1 MSKDGSAWSGMK
13 YYYDMHIHSCVSPC
27 AENENTPTSVVGMA
41 KLNELD
47 IIAVADHNTCKNL
60 PTAKI
65 AADFYDILLVP
76 AIEITT
82 QEEVHLLGYFQDVD
96 AAVAFGD
103 NIYDSLPD
111 IKNRV
116 DIFGDQHVLDE
127 DENVIEVPEKL
138 LINACAYSIDN
149 LVKMIRVAGGVA
161 VPAHINRPSDSIIA
175 SLGFIPDELGF
186 STVELFKNTFPMGI
200 DVSHFRTLSSSDAH
214 RLEDISQR
222 ENYLNLQELSVSCVL
237 EKLEKFS

>member
-1 MSKDGSAWSGMK
+1 MK

-47 IIAVADHNTCKNL
+47 IIAVADHNTAKNL

-82 QEEVHLLGYFQDVD
+82 QEEVHLLGYFPDVD
-96 AAVAFGD
+96 TAVTFGE

-127 DENVIEVPEKL
+127 DENVLEIPEKL
-138 LINACAYSIDN
+138 LLNACAYSIDD
-149 LVKMIRVAGGVA
+149 LVRMIRKVGGVA
-161 VPAHINRPSDSIIA
+161 IPAHINRPADSIIA
-175 SLGFIPDELGF
+175 SLGFIPEELAF
-186 STVELFKNTFPMGI
+186 STVELFRNTFPSGV
-200 DVSHFRTLSSSDAH
+200 DVSNYRTISSSDAH
-214 RLEDISQR
+214 RLEDIALR
-222 ENYLNLQELSVSCVL
+222 ENYLNLEKLTVSDVL
-237 EKLEKFS
+237 KKLEKSS